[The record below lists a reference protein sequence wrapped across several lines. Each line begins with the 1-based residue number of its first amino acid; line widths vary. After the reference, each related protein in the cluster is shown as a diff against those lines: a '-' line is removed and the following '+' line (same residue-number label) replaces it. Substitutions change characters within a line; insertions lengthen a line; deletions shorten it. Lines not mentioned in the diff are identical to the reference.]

1 MSDARLKLT
10 RVEPIGEHEDVHG
23 HRLFTYPESAQAMC
37 LRELR
42 TRRGIPL
49 HGAACI
55 LGITA
60 VQYGELE
67 RGHWS
72 TDWDLAMHLLGGSE
86 R

>member
-23 HRLFTYPESAQAMC
+23 HRLFTYPESAQALR

-42 TRRGIPL
+42 VRLGIPIY
-49 HGAACI
+49 GAACI

-67 RGHWS
+67 RGRWS
-72 TDWDLAMHLLGGSE
+72 TDWNLAMRLLGGDA